1 MHLAKVTLP
10 GVCPLPSGVST
21 YFSSVICITL
31 SYVSAWELELE
42 SPWRARRKALR
53 GMGAACGCL
62 GEHSEALGYM
72 EQVVSISEANE
83 DMNGLA
89 DAYGV
94 TADLYTELGDFE
106 HAALWYDKY
115 IETMNKTL

>member
-1 MHLAKVTLP
+1 MQLLKRGKQALKEGHGPAAKQA
-10 GVCPLPSGVST
+10 
-21 YFSSVICITL
+21 FSSALLNLDDV
-31 SYVSAWELELE
+31 ELELE

-94 TADLYTELGDFE
+94 TADLYTELGDYE